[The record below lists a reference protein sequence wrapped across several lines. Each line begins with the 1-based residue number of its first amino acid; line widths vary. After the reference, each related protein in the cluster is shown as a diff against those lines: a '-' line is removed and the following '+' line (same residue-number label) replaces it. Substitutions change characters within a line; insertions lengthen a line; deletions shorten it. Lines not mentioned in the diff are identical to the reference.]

1 MITTAETRKRWLAAM
16 DATDAAW
23 AAYDAIS
30 GGSSLDE
37 TAARLAALAHYGR
50 CADAEERA
58 AAVHACEGNASHHQL
73 DDAADEFRRGAQGIR
88 DGLTLLSAIVRE
100 FEELEEPR
108 TNELETI
115 RIMAEHV
122 ASMANDVWSALE
134 TFD

>member
-1 MITTAETRKRWLAAM
+1 MHTITIARVEEGQELAHGCADRDGWAWRCTCQGGPHGSLMVYGDHDGAEDGAALHLAAVGIRI
-16 DATDAAW
+16 AT
-23 AAYDAIS
+23 
-30 GGSSLDE
+30 
-37 TAARLAALAHYGR
+37 
-50 CADAEERA
+50 
-58 AAVHACEGNASHHQL
+58 HHQL